1 MTEYLAQHIW
11 LIGLAAFCL
20 GLCTMPLVLYIARKH
35 HLVVRPNKRTSHTGE
50 IPNIGGL
57 NIFFTLVLA
66 YSAFCLNRTPES
78 QFLLLGIIA
87 IFIVGF
93 VDDIIILSPLNKLFF
108 ELVAGVALIGFAD
121 IRITDL
127 HGLFSLEALPPYLS
141 YAVSFFILAAII
153 NAFNLID
160 GIDGLASGLGIMYCL
175 FFAVWFSMAGD
186 MQTALIAACL
196 IGALSVF
203 FCYNVFGGS
212 HTKIFMGDS
221 GSLLVGY
228 MLTTFVFRFCE
239 SNATHMLPEA
249 VQMSAAPAVAVCIM
263 GVPLFDTLR
272 VSITRIMHG
281 HSPFRPDKNH
291 IHHLLLQ
298 TGLNH
303 IQTTC
308 VLLSVTALL
317 TLIAIVGRNSDMYLL
332 TCAAFAVYLM
342 FMLTLKYILK
352 HKKPQT
358 EDCK

>member
-11 LIGLAAFCL
+11 LIGLAAFGL
-20 GLCTMPLVLYIARKH
+20 GLCTMPLVLHFARKR

-50 IPNIGGL
+50 IPNIGGV
-57 NIFFTLVLA
+57 NIFFTLVLT
-66 YSAFCLNRTPES
+66 YCIFCLDMTAES

-93 VDDIIILSPLNKLFF
+93 VDDIVILSPFSKLFF
-108 ELVAGVALIGFAD
+108 ELVAGIALIGFAG

-127 HGLFSLEALPPYLS
+127 HGLFSVTALQPAASYLL
-141 YAVSFFILAAII
+141 SFFILAAII

-175 FFAVWFSMAGD
+175 FFAVWFGLAGE
-186 MQTALIAACL
+186 MQLSLIAACL

-228 MLTTFVFRFCE
+228 MLTAFVFRFCE
-239 SNATHMLPEA
+239 ANAAHVLPET

-263 GVPLFDTLR
+263 GIPLFDTLR
-272 VSITRIMHG
+272 VSLTRIMHRR
-281 HSPFRPDKNH
+281 SPFLPDKNH

-317 TLIAIVGRNSDMYLL
+317 MLLAIVGRNWNMYLL
-332 TCAAFAVYLM
+332 TCAAFAVYLV
-342 FMLTLKYILK
+342 FMLLLK
-352 HKKPQT
+352 HILRNKNAQT
-358 EDCK
+358 QDCQ